1 MGLLSV
7 IYFINVCLELIGMGL
22 YVLNNFPYHAFSE
35 IILLFWGVQFFQ
47 RKCGEI
53 NELVRHKK
61 EQNQI
66 LGLTRQPWTSH
77 LLAVIPADDE
87 EIVKNHTVYGTLI

>member
-35 IILLFWGVQFFQ
+35 ILLFWGVQFFQ

-53 NELVRHKK
+53 NKELVRHKK
-61 EQNQI
+61 EQKSDPCSN
-66 LGLTRQPWTSH
+66 
-77 LLAVIPADDE
+77 
-87 EIVKNHTVYGTLI
+87 